1 MVPDGSKPLILPSV
15 WLAITRLIAVRVAS
29 GAARKSAA
37 ANVTASC
44 SRASNAALTG
54 SPDWIHTVFGARNVA
69 DPPPGVSV
77 SRSPAAAASCG
88 WGSSSRCSTWAS
100 SAAVWPRAPHSAMR
114 SALATLAGEKT
125 VSVASSVRIWN
136 RSAPSA
142 ASAAAGTFRTVR
154 TYPPRM
160 KAWPDGLVHDRGYQ
174 TVPERGGGV
183 PARRSGQEHGDPDRD
198 RGSQGQ
204 GGRGRGAVRLV
215 ATRRGAGRGRVHAH
229 AGLPPPALPGERPG
243 RHPAGRGSHRGPPPG
258 PRRQRRPGGGRR
270 VRGGLAGPHRGR
282 G

>member
-1 MVPDGSKPLILPSV
+1 MVPDGSKPVILPSV
-15 WLAITRLIAVRVAS
+15 WLAITRLISVRVAS

-69 DPPPGVSV
+69 DPPPAPPDVSV
-77 SRSPAAAASCG
+77 CRSPAAAASCG
-88 WGSSSRCSTWAS
+88 FGSSSRCSTRAS
-100 SAAVWPRAPHSAMR
+100 SAAVCPRAPHSAMR

-125 VSVASSVRIWN
+125 VSAASSVRIWN

-160 KAWPDGLVHDRGYQ
+160 KAW
-174 TVPERGGGV
+174 
-183 PARRSGQEHGDPDRD
+183 AR
-198 RGSQGQ
+198 
-204 GGRGRGAVRLV
+204 
-215 ATRRGAGRGRVHAH
+215 
-229 AGLPPPALPGERPG
+229 
-243 RHPAGRGSHRGPPPG
+243 
-258 PRRQRRPGGGRR
+258 
-270 VRGGLAGPHRGR
+270 
-282 G
+282 

>member
-15 WLAITRLIAVRVAS
+15 WLAITRLISVRAAS

-37 ANVTASC
+37 AKVTASC

-69 DPPPGVSV
+69 DPPDVSV
-77 SRSPAAAASCG
+77 SRSP
-88 WGSSSRCSTWAS
+88 
-100 SAAVWPRAPHSAMR
+100 VAPHSAMR
-114 SALATLAGEKT
+114 SARATLAGEKT

-160 KAWPDGLVHDRGYQ
+160 KAWPDELVHDRGYQ

-183 PARRSGQEHGDPDRD
+183 PARRPGQEHGDLDRD

-204 GGRGRGAVRLV
+204 GGRLGPGAVRLV
-215 ATRRGAGRGRVHAH
+215 AT
-229 AGLPPPALPGERPG
+229 
-243 RHPAGRGSHRGPPPG
+243 
-258 PRRQRRPGGGRR
+258 
-270 VRGGLAGPHRGR
+270 
-282 G
+282 